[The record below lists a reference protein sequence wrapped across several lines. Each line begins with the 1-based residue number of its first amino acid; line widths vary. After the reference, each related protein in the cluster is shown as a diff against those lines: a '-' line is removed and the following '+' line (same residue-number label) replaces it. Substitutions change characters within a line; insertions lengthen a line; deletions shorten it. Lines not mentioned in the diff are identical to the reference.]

1 MGQLC
6 NECAGAGSAGLEF
19 EPPAVWRKLGE
30 RAAPW
35 AGDVWVC
42 GQCKRYWYLVYHPK
56 DMYYQEVVLFPEALE
71 PLVKIS
77 TPWREAWALRDVQH
91 HLAAPFLMRYL
102 QHARFPWGEAAPG
115 IVADLVIADDRQA
128 LRYLEALFANY
139 GAMRTGGVTRD
150 EAELTWAACAP
161 LQPPAGASD
170 SAQNAWNAL
179 RERAETNIAKL
190 QLVAQAAQTQAV
202 KTAAA
207 AAAPPMRVPFS
218 PFYTERIPGP
228 EPLESTIAYNPGTR
242 EVVRQAWAKI
252 ARQPFGFLGPALFSL
267 IAIDACGPNLP
278 GGDELSLVTLLPM
291 CLLAYAAAASVTAG
305 RWDQPVWRLTVDRFG
320 EIFTVWGVLL
330 LTIPAWFAAA
340 FAFDVLMPATPAT
353 QLNGRWLAF
362 AAVAVP
368 GLRFWP
374 VVTAPFV
381 YQGYKYY
388 ESVDTG
394 DVNMVWIGPGLRTV
408 WRITGQPG
416 FFTQITL
423 PLVGA
428 VALMLAVMELAG
440 WRWWARWAC
449 YFAALPLLMQYAD
462 EAVDRWRVLTGKA
475 GIDR

>member
-1 MGQLC
+1 LDFKRP
-6 NECAGAGSAGLEF
+6 AGWLH
-19 EPPAVWRKLGE
+19 LGA
-30 RAAPW
+30 RAALW

-42 GQCKRYWYLVYHPK
+42 SQCKRYWYLVYHPK

-71 PLVKIS
+71 PLVKIA
-77 TPWREAWALRDVQH
+77 TPWREAWALRDVAH
-91 HLAAPFLMRYL
+91 TLTAPFLTRYL
-102 QHARFPWGEAAPG
+102 KQARLPWGEAAPG
-115 IVADLVIADDRQA
+115 IVADLVISENRHA
-128 LRYLEALFANY
+128 LQYLEAVFANY
-139 GAMRTGGVTRD
+139 GAMRTAGVTRD
-150 EAELTWAACAP
+150 EAALTWAACAP
-161 LQPPAGASD
+161 LQPPAGAAD
-170 SAQNAWNAL
+170 ADQRAWDAL

-190 QLVAQAAQTQAV
+190 QLVAREAKAQAV
-202 KTAAA
+202 KAAAA
-207 AAAPPMRVPFS
+207 AAAPRITVPYS

-228 EPLESTIAYNPGTR
+228 EPLESTIAYSPGTR
-242 EVVRQAWAKI
+242 EVVRQAWANI
-252 ARQPFGFLGPALFSL
+252 ARDPFGFLGPALFCL

-305 RWDQPVWRLTVDRFG
+305 RWNQPVWRLTVDRFG
-320 EIFTVWGVLL
+320 EIFAIWGVLL

-340 FAFDVLMPATPAT
+340 FVFDTVMPGTPATP
-353 QLNGRWLAF
+353 LNGRWLAF
-362 AAVAVP
+362 AAVALP

-381 YQGYKYY
+381 YRGYKYY
-388 ESVDTG
+388 ESVDTSG
-394 DVNMVWIGPGLRTV
+394 VNTVWIGPGLRTV

-423 PLVGA
+423 PLLGA
-428 VALMLAVMELAG
+428 VAVVLGVMELAG
-440 WRWWARWAC
+440 WRWWARWAF